1 MELIQVCLD
10 RVKESIQWYQ
20 ARVKKFIQMCLD
32 SRVLEF
38 KVREDAKYASPLAHA
53 HRDQKRAKI
62 RFAKIFTNNLD
73 TALVFL

>member
-1 MELIQVCLD
+1 
-10 RVKESIQWYQ
+10 
-20 ARVKKFIQMCLD
+20 MCLD

>member
-1 MELIQVCLD
+1 
-10 RVKESIQWYQ
+10 
-20 ARVKKFIQMCLD
+20 MCLD

-73 TALVFL
+73 TALVIYNHVEPTNKRIEKYHGE